1 MAKIFFNDKQSGD
14 FLTAENVNDLKSG
27 INDVHDDLI
36 ADISSLHNQDDLTA
50 SNINDLQS
58 GINTMHDE
66 LIADISSL
74 HTQDSAGG
82 SSSTAE
88 AISNGTVSGYYDN
101 NNQFRYNHHIIPESN
116 ANFDLGSAE
125 YKIRHLYLSSNSLW
139 IGDEN
144 KIDAVDGK
152 IQTKQRDKTKL
163 PHYIKNVLGGT
174 ESGAIEYGSV
184 SSLTELTLK
193 GLEDY
198 AKTLDQTVTLSKI
211 FPPEDD
217 PNYSKDDFK
226 DIFQQRSKINEIN
239 PLATN
244 ELIALNSGTTI
255 IDIKSNPINN
265 TFFLDGN
272 ANSNGN
278 GSTFNFINVP
288 EVEGFQYQCELVF
301 LHNLTGMEIMTV
313 NVNGMNVDNL
323 TPSMGIPEGNSWSYP
338 SGIIGVRLYR
348 RQNNWHAF
356 LIKM

>member
-1 MAKIFFNDKQSGD
+1 MAKIFFNNKQSGD
-14 FLTAENVNDLKSG
+14 DLTASNVNDLKSG
-27 INDVHDDLI
+27 INTMHDDLL
-36 ADISSLHNQDDLTA
+36 ADISSLHNQD
-50 SNINDLQS
+50 SV
-58 GINTMHDE
+58 
-66 LIADISSL
+66 
-74 HTQDSAGG
+74 GG
-82 SSSTAE
+82 SSSTTAE
-88 AISNGTVSGYYDN
+88 SLSNGTVSGYYDS
-101 NNQFRYNHHIIPESN
+101 NNQWRYNHHLIPESN

-125 YKIRHLYLSSNSLW
+125 YKIRHLFLSDNSLW

-144 KIDAVDGK
+144 KIDAADGK

-163 PHYIKNVLGGT
+163 PNYIKNVLGGT

-193 GLEDY
+193 DLEDY

-239 PLATN
+239 PLPTN
-244 ELIALNSGTTI
+244 ELIALDASTTN

-272 ANSNGN
+272 MAENSS

-301 LHNLTGMEIMTV
+301 LDNLAGIEIMSV
-313 NVNGMNVDNL
+313 NVNGMSVHKL
-323 TPSMGIPEGNSWSYP
+323 TPSAGTPEGNSWSSP

>member
-1 MAKIFFNDKQSGD
+1 MAKIFFNDKQPGD
-14 FLTAENVNDLKSG
+14 DLTAANVNDLKSG
-27 INDVHDDLI
+27 INTMHDDLI
-36 ADISSLHNQDDLTA
+36 ADISSLHNQD
-50 SNINDLQS
+50 
-58 GINTMHDE
+58 
-66 LIADISSL
+66 SS
-74 HTQDSAGG
+74 GG
-82 SSSTAE
+82 SSSTTAE
-88 AISNGTVSGYYDN
+88 SLSNGTVSGYYDS
-101 NNQFRYNHHIIPESN
+101 NNQWRYNHHLIPESN

-125 YKIRHLYLSSNSLW
+125 YKIRHLFLSDNSLW

-163 PHYIKNVLGGT
+163 PNYIKNVLGGT
-174 ESGAIEYGSV
+174 ESGAIEHGSV

-193 GLEDY
+193 DLEDY

-239 PLATN
+239 PLPTN
-244 ELIALNSGTTI
+244 ELIALDAATTN

-272 ANSNGN
+272 MTANGF
-278 GSTFNFINVP
+278 GSTLNFINVP

-301 LHNLTGMEIMTV
+301 LDNLSGSEIMSV
-313 NVNGMNVDNL
+313 NVNGMNVHKL
-323 TPSMGIPEGNSWSYP
+323 TPPTGTPEGNSWSSP

>member
-14 FLTAENVNDLKSG
+14 SLTAADVNDIKAA
-27 INDVHDDLI
+27 INENIDQLDS
-36 ADISSLHNQDDLTA
+36 DISSLHLQDA
-50 SNINDLQS
+50 SH
-58 GINTMHDE
+58 G
-66 LIADISSL
+66 
-74 HTQDSAGG
+74 GG
-82 SSSTAE
+82 SSSNTAE
-88 AISNGTVSGYYDN
+88 LLSNGTVSGYYDS

-193 GLEDY
+193 DLEDY

-226 DIFQQRSKINEIN
+226 DIFQQRSRINEIN
-239 PLATN
+239 PLPTN
-244 ELIALNSGTTI
+244 ELIALDPSTTI

-272 ANSNGN
+272 SGSNN
-278 GSTFNFINVP
+278 MGSTFNFINVP

-301 LHNLTGMEIMTV
+301 LDNLSGVEIMSV
-313 NVNGMNVDNL
+313 NVNGMNVENL
-323 TPSMGIPEGNSWSYP
+323 TPSMGTPDGSSWSYP